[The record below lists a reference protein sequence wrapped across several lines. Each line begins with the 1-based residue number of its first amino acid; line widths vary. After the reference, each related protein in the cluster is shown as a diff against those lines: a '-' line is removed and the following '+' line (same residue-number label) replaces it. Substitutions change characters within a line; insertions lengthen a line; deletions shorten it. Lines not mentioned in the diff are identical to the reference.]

1 MTEQIENQRESI
13 LEGQYIP
20 AGSSERVFS
29 TLTGLADYIKV
40 FGVEN
45 ARFGTGYIEG
55 RKVYVLQY
63 QPINY
68 GG

>member
-29 TLTGLADYIKV
+29 TLSGLTDYLRV
-40 FGVEN
+40 FNVEN
-45 ARFGTGYIEG
+45 GHFLTGNMDG

-63 QPINY
+63 KPVNQ
-68 GG
+68 